1 MAGPRRKQ
9 LVNKTA
15 RPRNNWPFKE
25 IWVSSSGQLVSN
37 DLSLRRQ
44 PTPGMKVRIKVK
56 DDQTLGF
63 TITRLGNQDAGL
75 LWFWSSPISGKKQP
89 AHLSNRRV
97 FSEPLWIFAVASC
110 LYFDYEC
117 SDFHRSKNDKIVLY
131 QVIVVPP
138 PFNFNI
144 LIWSS
149 SLGHR
154 RWPPVAPQPGLPHPD
169 YVKTRQKPQQESF
182 NVKGVQKNALSE
194 SSSCK
199 LTRQRD
205 PPGLL
210 GACKPGLWAWMDCT
224 TAMMILKVHFFGTPC
239 LYVRSFILAE
249 SIWRWLA
256 ECWMLIDLEDVLQ
269 PQKKR

>member
-75 LWFWSSPISGKKQP
+75 LWFWSSPISEKKQP
-89 AHLSNRRV
+89 AHLSNWRV

-169 YVKTRQKPQQESF
+169 YVKTRQKPQQGFWFFIVLFREDINWKK
-182 NVKGVQKNALSE
+182 NVFFRALPE
-194 SSSCK
+194 
-199 LTRQRD
+199 LPN
-205 PPGLL
+205 PPPMTPIR
-210 GACKPGLWAWMDCT
+210 ATWPS
-224 TAMMILKVHFFGTPC
+224 FFGS
-239 LYVRSFILAE
+239 RNSRFE
-249 SIWRWLA
+249 SQFRTKNTIYT
-256 ECWMLIDLEDVLQ
+256 I
-269 PQKKR
+269 